1 MKIVVVGGGAS
12 GLVSAIY
19 GAKNNDEVIILER
32 NSSCAKKILVTGNG
46 RCNYWNMDQEIS
58 HYHSSSLEKMDTIIT
73 KNHQEEI
80 LEFFND
86 LGIVPKIKNGYYY
99 PYSNQATSIKNA
111 LLNEVKRLNIEVI
124 EDFFVERIEKEQDK
138 FYLYSSSKKIDAD
151 KVILATGSK
160 ACPKTGSDGNG
171 YYLAKNFGHSL
182 VPVLPSLVQLK
193 GNENYFKEWDG
204 VRADVELSLI
214 YENEK
219 LKEET
224 GEIQLTDYG
233 ISGICTFN
241 ISGLASKLLY
251 EGKIPQVKINFCPFI
266 EKENF
271 ENWLEKRNIVM
282 TSPTI
287 EELLEGF
294 LNYKLI
300 IALLKKCHISK
311 TEEWDHLT
319 SLKKQELI
327 SSLTELTFEITD
339 TNSFDKAQVCSG
351 GIPLA
356 EVNLDTLE
364 SKKVEGLYLVGE
376 LLDVDGDCGGYNLG
390 FAWISGMIAGKGA
403 SKKC

>member
-19 GAKNNDEVIILER
+19 AAKNNDEVIILER

-58 HYHSSSLEKMDTIIT
+58 HYHSSSLEKIDTIIT

-80 LEFFND
+80 LEFFNN

-111 LLNEVKRLNIEVI
+111 LLNEVKKLNIEII

-214 YENEK
+214 YENET

-251 EGKIPQVKINFCPFI
+251 EGKAPQVKINFCPFI

-282 TSPTI
+282 NNPTI

-311 TEEWDHLT
+311 LEEWDHLA

-351 GIPLA
+351 GIPLT

>member
-80 LEFFND
+80 LEFFNN

-311 TEEWDHLT
+311 TEEWDHLM

>member
-19 GAKNNDEVIILER
+19 AAKNNDEVIILER

-138 FYLYSSSKKIDAD
+138 FYLYSSSRKIDAD

-204 VRADVELSLI
+204 VRADIELSLI
-214 YENEK
+214 YENK
-219 LKEET
+219 TLKEET

-282 TSPTI
+282 NSPTI

-351 GIPLA
+351 GIPLT

>member
-80 LEFFND
+80 LEFFNN

-111 LLNEVKRLNIEVI
+111 LLNEVKKLNIEII

-171 YYLAKNFGHSL
+171 YYLAGNFGHSL

-214 YENEK
+214 YENK
-219 LKEET
+219 TLKEET

-311 TEEWDHLT
+311 TEEWNHLT
-319 SLKKQELI
+319 SLKQQELI

-351 GIPLA
+351 GIPLT

-364 SKKVEGLYLVGE
+364 SKKVEGLYFVGE

>member
-46 RCNYWNMDQEIS
+46 RCNYWNIDQEIS
-58 HYHSSSLEKMDTIIT
+58 HYHSSSLEKIDTIIT

-80 LEFFND
+80 LEFFNN

-111 LLNEVKRLNIEVI
+111 LLNEVKRLNIEII

-138 FYLYSSSKKIDAD
+138 FYLYSSSRKIGAD

-204 VRADVELSLI
+204 VRADVELFLI
-214 YENEK
+214 YENETF
-219 LKEET
+219 KEET

-282 TSPTI
+282 NSPTI

-311 TEEWDHLT
+311 IEEWNHLT

-351 GIPLA
+351 GIPLT

>member
-1 MKIVVVGGGAS
+1 MKIIVVGGGAS
-12 GLVSAIY
+12 GLVAAIY
-19 GAKNNDEVIILER
+19 AAKNNNEVIVLER
-32 NSSCAKKILVTGNG
+32 NSSCAKKILITGNG
-46 RCNYWNMDQEIS
+46 RCNYWNMDQEIF
-58 HYHSSSLEKMDTIIT
+58 HYHSSSLEKMNTIIT
-73 KNHQEEI
+73 KNNQEEI
-80 LEFFND
+80 LEFFNN

-111 LLNEVKRLNIEVI
+111 LLNEVKRLNIEII
-124 EDFFVERIEKEQDK
+124 EDFFVERIEKEQEK
-138 FYLYSSSKKIDAD
+138 FYIYSASRKLDAD
-151 KVILATGSK
+151 KVILSTGSK

-171 YYLAKNFGHSL
+171 YYLARNFGHSII
-182 VPVLPSLVQLK
+182 PVLPSLVQLK

-241 ISGLASKLLY
+241 ISGLVSKLLY
-251 EGKIPQVKINFCPFI
+251 ERKTPQVKINFCPFI

-271 ENWLEKRNIVM
+271 ESWLEKRNIVM
-282 TSPTI
+282 NHPTI

-300 IALLKKCHISK
+300 ISLLKKCHISK
-311 TEEWDHLT
+311 IEEWNHLDFQ
-319 SLKKQELI
+319 KKQELI

-351 GIPLA
+351 GIPLT

-364 SKKVEGLYLVGE
+364 SKKVEGLYLAGE

-390 FAWISGMIAGKGA
+390 FAWISGMIAGKGV

>member
-80 LEFFND
+80 LEFFNN

-111 LLNEVKRLNIEVI
+111 LLNEVKKLNIEII